1 MTGKELRKEAL
12 VEASVEQVWAMW
24 TTEEGLRF
32 VSSESRVELA
42 AGGDYALFL
51 SLPADD
57 QGKRGSEG
65 SRIVSVD
72 PPRQL
77 VFDWTFS
84 PETPGLRA
92 SGETTRVSVTVEPDA
107 EQTRVTLVA
116 TGWKGGSEWDEGYAY
131 FDRAWGAVFERLREV
146 AGS

>member
-1 MTGKELRKEAL
+1 M
-12 VEASVEQVWAMW
+12 ASVDEVWAMW

-32 VSSESRVELA
+32 ISPESRVELVP
-42 AGGDYALFL
+42 GGDYALFL
-51 SLPADD
+51 NQPADER
-57 QGKRGSEG
+57 GNRGSEG

-72 PPRQL
+72 APRRL

-92 SGETTRVSVTVEPDA
+92 AGETTRVTITVEPDA
-107 EQTRVTLVA
+107 GRTRVTLVV
-116 TGWKGGSEWDEGYAY
+116 TGWKQGPEWDEGYAY
-131 FDRAWGAVFERLREV
+131 FDRVWGYVFDRLREV